1 MSPHWWAMWEI
12 VEIFCLYFI
21 FRSHGVMVSTL
32 DFESSDPSSNLGG
45 TFCRNS
51 VVCSF
56 CELTVANR
64 RQKGIILSQ
73 FLSLYFFHLR
83 LEFLVLIVVF
93 VFLLVRPWLN
103 FIEAFQFANR
113 VLYIVWYELV
123 CASFC
128 QAQWCRAWWSFYI
141 LKNSFGT
148 KTRMFSFADTYLPFL
163 SRFLTKKWEV

>member
-1 MSPHWWAMWEI
+1 
-12 VEIFCLYFI
+12 
-21 FRSHGVMVSTL
+21 MVSTL

-64 RQKGIILSQ
+64 RQKGIFLSQ
-73 FLSLYFFHLR
+73 FLSLYFFHLW
-83 LEFLVLIVVF
+83 LEFLVLITVF

-113 VLYIVWYELV
+113 VLYIV
-123 CASFC
+123 
-128 QAQWCRAWWSFYI
+128 
-141 LKNSFGT
+141 
-148 KTRMFSFADTYLPFL
+148 
-163 SRFLTKKWEV
+163 